1 MLLKC
6 GRHRLVAL
14 TSIITMK
21 ELLSCILVCCAEIP
35 IDRKDISERIIDEKL
50 MLIFNRQWTLSFG
63 YLRVHFYHGV
73 ESCQKLL

>member
-35 IDRKDISERIIDEKL
+35 IDKR
-50 MLIFNRQWTLSFG
+50 
-63 YLRVHFYHGV
+63 HFRTYH
-73 ESCQKLL
+73 